1 MEAVNTILVII
12 SGLCWS
18 GVYILCIRGGFKEK
32 TCCMPLFALGLNIA
46 WEGIYAYLDL
56 FINQTVTVQA
66 IANACWFVLDI
77 LIVVTW
83 FRYGQNRNAA
93 AYEKK
98 LFIPWTLLVLVVCF
112 TLQLLFIKTF
122 GQHDGEIYSAYLQNI
137 VMSVS
142 FIYMLRDRR
151 SSRGQSMNIAVLKC
165 IGTLAPTILGTLEGN
180 TFILV
185 TGIICFV
192 FDVLYIF
199 GLHKT
204 IELEQG

>member
-142 FIYMLRDRR
+142 LHAQRSQEQPGPVDEHRGSEVYRDPCAYDTRNAGREYLHTCNGDHLLR
-151 SSRGQSMNIAVLKC
+151 V
-165 IGTLAPTILGTLEGN
+165 
-180 TFILV
+180 
-185 TGIICFV
+185 
-192 FDVLYIF
+192 
-199 GLHKT
+199 
-204 IELEQG
+204 